1 MRISIVLL
9 ALWCLFTS
17 PVQAADITQARFSLP
32 TDSYDHCVLGDCTEY
47 KAVEAILEDGY
58 MLSFRLT
65 DDSVF
70 EDVTPRLVPMGLNGK
85 KAILTIRSYPETGAA
100 LVLLEVR
107 GGKLKI
113 TAESAPIGTAHRWQ
127 NPIGAAD
134 FDRDGKI
141 EIASVHTPH
150 LHGVLTLY
158 ERRGKKLV
166 IDKQAQAF
174 SNHQPGSA
182 QLDMHEIMNWDLDNM
197 PDIILPDITRTTLK
211 VVSFKSGEA
220 EIIAEKKFKA
230 LITGPITADSS
241 GLDVVLSD
249 GNTEHWSRK

>member
-1 MRISIVLL
+1 MRISIVLF
-9 ALWCLFTS
+9 ALSVVLTS
-17 PVQAADITQARFSLP
+17 PLRAADITQARFSLP
-32 TDSYDHCVLGDCTEY
+32 TDSYDHCVLGDCIEY
-47 KAVEAILEDGY
+47 QAIEAILEDGY
-58 MLSFRLT
+58 MLTLRLE

-85 KAILTIRSYPETGAA
+85 KAILTVRSYPDTGAA

-107 GGKLKI
+107 SGKLKI

-150 LHGVLTLY
+150 LRGILTLY

-166 IDKQAQAF
+166 IDKQAEAF

-182 QLDMHEIMNWDLDNM
+182 ELDLHEIINWDLDNM
-197 PDIILPDITRTTLK
+197 PDIVLPDITRTSLK
-211 VVSFKSGEA
+211 VVSFKNGQA
-220 EIIAEKKFKA
+220 EVIAEKKFKA
-230 LITGPITADSS
+230 LITGPVRADANAIEV
-241 GLDVVLSD
+241 GLSD